1 MTGLS
6 IILLPVWARS
16 GSSDEINE
24 RLRDPATRAKIEA
37 EIAAEGFDF
46 NSIQIGVASSNRE
59 AQGKTLAE
67 LAKPL
72 GKDPITVALDM
83 ILGEENFIAA
93 AHFALS
99 EEDVELVLHDPH
111 TIIGSDGVATAPGAP
126 EKPHPRSY
134 GTFPRVLSR
143 YVRDRK
149 VLPLGEALRR
159 MTSLPAKRLKLTDRG
174 RLEVGYNADITIF
187 NPNTVQD
194 NATFAEPHQFPTGI
208 EYVFV
213 NGVLTISKGEHTGAR
228 AGKVLRRV

>member
-1 MTGLS
+1 
-6 IILLPVWARS
+6 
-16 GSSDEINE
+16 
-24 RLRDPATRAKIEA
+24 
-37 EIAAEGFDF
+37 
-46 NSIQIGVASSNRE
+46 
-59 AQGKTLAE
+59 
-67 LAKPL
+67 
-72 GKDPITVALDM
+72 
-83 ILGEENFIAA
+83 
-93 AHFALS
+93 
-99 EEDVELVLHDPH
+99 
-111 TIIGSDGVATAPGAP
+111 
-126 EKPHPRSY
+126 
-134 GTFPRVLSR
+134 
-143 YVRDRK
+143 VRDRK